1 MIGFAEGVEVI
12 FVRTYVSM
20 FAVELKSGKV
30 KKVAELD
37 YYFSV
42 LPIMS
47 FYTPGLALSFTML
60 SYRVFGCGINGLG

>member
-1 MIGFAEGVEVI
+1 VIGFAEGVEII
-12 FVRTYVSM
+12 FVSTFM
-20 FAVELKSGKV
+20 GLFAVELKSGKV
-30 KKVAELD
+30 KKVAGPD
-37 YYFSV
+37 YYLSV